1 MDTSAFR
8 TLRFSFMNTFFF
20 FFYKDGQGHAV
31 EERNYPDPMDNVVD
45 EGLSAFQNV
54 SSQAACLHSTFRKH
68 NHETVTAHMDKPEDS
83 DVHMDK

>member
-1 MDTSAFR
+1 
-8 TLRFSFMNTFFF
+8 
-20 FFYKDGQGHAV
+20 
-31 EERNYPDPMDNVVD
+31 MDNVVD